1 MSFSNEI
8 KNELLRM
15 EYTDDAERVSLLA
28 GLTRMDGT
36 ILIGSKRSISLQ
48 LSSENAAVARLAL
61 SWLKELFHVEAT
73 VTIQRMNRLKKN
85 VLYVVNV
92 PSQNR
97 MPTLLNTLGMV
108 DRDGLLFRPEIATD
122 LIGSDTLRRAY
133 LRAGQ

>member
-1 MSFSNEI
+1 MTANEFFNEI

-108 DRDGLLFRPEIATD
+108 DRDGLLFGRRLRPI
-122 LIGSDTLRRAY
+122 
-133 LRAGQ
+133 

>member
-1 MSFSNEI
+1 MSFSNDI
-8 KNELLRM
+8 KNELLRLD
-15 EYTDDAERVSLLA
+15 YTDDAERVSLLA

-36 ILIGSKRSISLQ
+36 ILIGSKRAISLQ

-108 DRDGLLFRPEIATD
+108 D
-122 LIGSDTLRRAY
+122 
-133 LRAGQ
+133 